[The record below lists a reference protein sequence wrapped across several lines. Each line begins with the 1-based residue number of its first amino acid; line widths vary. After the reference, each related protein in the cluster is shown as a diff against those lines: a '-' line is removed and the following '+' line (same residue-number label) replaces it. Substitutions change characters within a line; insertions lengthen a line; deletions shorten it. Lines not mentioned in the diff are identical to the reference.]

1 MPMNSTRCILL
12 AGLALLMLTA
22 CESQD
27 RYYEGYA
34 AGEKDGRE
42 AGERSGYRSGY
53 RAGTIKVI
61 GDDWL
66 PSLGLGICGAIGLIA
81 GGISFSLLWDSTG
94 RLIIGSQRLGVWI
107 WEHID
112 TWQFQRGYAVQLD
125 AMRQRERADAETR
138 IRIQAAHMLHQAQRT
153 LSEEDIRLHVEH
165 LIRHSQLLRDMQD
178 GVEVSM
184 AACETALAHIQS
196 DPNLSADQ
204 KGKLLRHLAQT
215 APLAA

>member
-1 MPMNSTRCILL
+1 MCLL
-12 AGLALLMLTA
+12 VLAPLIILTA

-27 RYYEGYA
+27 RYREGYA
-34 AGEKDGRE
+34 VGEKDGRE
-42 AGERSGYRSGY
+42 AGERSGYRRGY
-53 RAGTIKVI
+53 SAGTVKVI

-81 GGISFSLLWDSTG
+81 GGITFSLLWDSTG
-94 RLIIGSQRLGVWI
+94 RLIIGSQRLGVWV

-112 TWQFQRGYAVQLD
+112 TWQFQRSYAAQLD
-125 AMRQRERADAETR
+125 AMRQRERADADAEAR
-138 IRIQAAHMLHQAQRT
+138 IRIQAAHLLHQAQRT

-165 LIRHSQLLRDMQD
+165 LIRHSQLVRDMQD
-178 GVEVSM
+178 SVEVSM

-196 DPNLSADQ
+196 DPVLTAGQ